1 MKILKKKRVKLITR
15 IKERKDDWNDKNQ
28 LLEDSW
34 TKRTMVSESKKKK
47 KETGKITRRE
57 ENGKADRKE
66 KSIRMIWEREMR
78 KAWLKEMQSCTNFE
92 IQFNNLTVNDTIVLK
107 IELIF
112 VWKIGNHWK
121 SLGQS
126 IVAV

>member
-1 MKILKKKRVKLITR
+1 MIEMTRTNYWKIVEQREQWWVK
-15 IKERKDDWNDKNQ
+15 
-28 LLEDSW
+28 
-34 TKRTMVSESKKKK
+34 VKKK

>member
-28 LLEDSW
+28 LLEDNW

-47 KETGKITRRE
+47 RNRKDYKKRR
-57 ENGKADRKE
+57 KWKE

-78 KAWLKEMQSCTNFE
+78 KHE
-92 IQFNNLTVNDTIVLK
+92 
-107 IELIF
+107 
-112 VWKIGNHWK
+112 WKKCKVVRISKYN
-121 SLGQS
+121 S
-126 IVAV
+126 II